1 MRVIEGGKG
10 IRSFIA
16 VSLPTEIKKQLENIS
31 QNLKNY
37 LKSSSSNITW
47 VKPKSIHLTLKF
59 LGNISESQTS
69 PIMQKL
75 DEIAK
80 NTTPFR
86 ISIEGLGVF
95 PNFSHPRV
103 IWVGIKQGDAPICL
117 LQRQV
122 EDKLS
127 DLGFRME
134 KKEFNAHFT
143 LGRVKSIQSRS
154 IISRSFHAIEN
165 QYIGTM
171 IVNHINLMKSSLM
184 SQGAVYDRLGT
195 VLFDK
200 KSDIKDKK

>member
-16 VSLPTEIKKQLENIS
+16 ISLPIEIKKQLENLS
-31 QNLKNY
+31 QNLKNH
-37 LKSSSSNITW
+37 LKGSNSKITW
-47 VKPKSIHLTLKF
+47 IKPKSIHLTLKF
-59 LGNISESQTS
+59 LGNITESQTS

-75 DEIAK
+75 NEIAN
-80 NTTPFR
+80 NTVPFR

-95 PNFSHPRV
+95 PNFNHPRV

-117 LQRQV
+117 LQRRV
-122 EDKLS
+122 EAKLS

-171 IVNHINLMKSSLM
+171 VVNNINLIKSTLL
-184 SQGAVYDRLGT
+184 SQGAEYDILGT
-195 VLFDK
+195 ALFNK
-200 KSDIKDKK
+200 KLEIKDMK